1 MNVSDDEY
9 AERKTQEAL
18 ESEYG
23 YLQCHE
29 SGADF
34 RIDGTLEQ
42 RQQKLRELIHGLDEE
57 KAPWALCL
65 SGGGI
70 RSATFSLGV
79 LQGLASRGILSRF
92 NYLSTVSGGGY
103 IGSWLSR
110 WIAASGGKA
119 EDVQKELSGGTE
131 ESSVLEAKQVS
142 QLRSYSNYL
151 SPVWGLSSD
160 FFTLISIVL
169 RNMILN
175 WFVLLPVIAAAL
187 LVPYLYIGLLNSTS
201 HTAWWNP
208 VMMALGS
215 IFLVV
220 GIRYVVADLPE
231 KQNGG
236 PPPVN
241 RFTIFCFLPILVAA
255 ILLSVSLSWLA
266 PLPVR
271 GWFDCHIGWWFG
283 IGGAVVHLVGCVAG
297 MLWRRA
303 GVAPAEFRSARSE
316 SAGDLKQTRNSL
328 KTLAFVLTG
337 GLAGGGLVYLFTQW
351 LPQEYLA
358 FRSPLLYAT
367 VTVPA
372 LLMSFWMATTL
383 YVALNRGRS
392 SEDQR
397 EWWARSGGWWI
408 RASVFWAAGF
418 ILVVHVPQLMLG
430 LPAYAAA
437 DGTTLIAGGGLW
449 GIVIGLIGY
458 WSKNGAEITGR
469 VRGVASA
476 IGARLLDLAAIAF
489 ILALLTAICLAL
501 ALGLEKWHG
510 EKAPMNHPWLQNS
523 TSALAVESA
532 ARATD
537 AAARAT
543 EAAARALDSLHRPGA
558 LEKQSRD
565 KQIPPAD
572 ISATLVTAAK
582 ATDLAAGKLLMISK
596 DMHGDETELR
606 RAGDAVVRSAQI
618 VATAAAQIPASE
630 EAARATITLALG
642 SVSAAAT
649 NLGTSVPHTDK
660 PAPRLI
666 YAAELTRAGG
676 RALALFVVL
685 VFVGWGSSMFV
696 GVNTFSIHSMYGN
709 RLVRAYFGSARAG
722 EVRNPHWF
730 TGFDNN
736 DNISMSQLRT
746 AKDTAKDASGPP
758 RLFHVVNL
766 ALNLV
771 APSNGRLE
779 WQQRKAASFSVTPL
793 HTGSAAVGYVP
804 SQDYAGPEGQGI
816 SLARAMT
823 ISGAAASSNMG
834 YHSSTPVAFVMTLFN
849 IRLGWWLPNPALVGK
864 KHWRRSDPATL
875 SLGLLLAEALGLTT
889 ADKPYVYLS
898 DGGHFENLALYE
910 MVRRRCRKILVVDAS
925 ADPGLGYGDLQD
937 AIRKIRIDL
946 GISIEFDERDFES
959 QRRYRVG
966 TIRYRDADPGGKD
979 GVLCYLK
986 PGVFGDEPL
995 DVLCYAALSR
1005 ENDGTEAFPHQTT
1018 ADQFFDE
1025 AQFESYRMLGYHMVE
1040 KAFANSD
1047 KWPTKSDPDEKTW
1060 QQVPPSRS
1068 SDSVWN
1074 APGHGSGENG
1084 GLVSKIANSVQNMSQ
1099 GAILASAITVG
1110 GVLGVSG
1117 TVALKDPTVTV
1128 KPGAEISISQKSL
1141 EELRATVN
1149 MPRPDDRTPAPDLK
1163 PLTEQVRAI
1172 VAELKTVADAQKATV
1187 MTMARLESVVEVLD
1201 TRIKAIE
1208 SSRTT
1213 GALPSKESIDGLK
1226 IAVSDLTT
1234 AINKFPDA
1242 IKDRVEAKGVLQA
1255 LSSIDGKLDSIRNSV
1270 QEVPPR
1276 RNIRGIEGGGR

>member
-1 MNVSDDEY
+1 MNASDDEY
-9 AERKTQEAL
+9 ARLKTQEAL
-18 ESEYG
+18 ESEFG
-23 YLQCHE
+23 CLHG
-29 SGADF
+29 SGAAF

-42 RQQKLRELIHGLDEE
+42 RQQQLRELIHGLDEE

-79 LQGLASRGILSRF
+79 LQGLASRRILSRF

-110 WIAASGGKA
+110 WIETSGGKVD
-119 EDVQKELSGGTE
+119 DVQKELSGGTE
-131 ESSVLEAKQVS
+131 ESSALEAKQVS

-201 HTAWWNP
+201 LTAWWNP

-215 IFLVV
+215 ICLVV

-236 PPPVN
+236 PLPVN
-241 RFTIFCFLPILVAA
+241 QFTSFCFLPILVAA
-255 ILLSVSLSWLA
+255 ILLSVSLSRLE
-266 PLPVR
+266 LPPVH
-271 GWFDCHIGWWFG
+271 GWFDWHIGWWFG
-283 IGGAVVHLVGCVAG
+283 VGGAVVHLVGCVAG

-303 GVAPAEFRSARSE
+303 SVAPAEIRSARSE
-316 SAGDLKQTRNSL
+316 SAGDQKQTRNSL
-328 KTLAFVLTG
+328 KTLAFVLVG

-358 FRSPLLYAT
+358 FRSSLFYAT

-383 YVALNRGRS
+383 YVALNRGQS

-418 ILVVHVPQLMLG
+418 ILVIYVPQLMLG

-449 GIVIGLIGY
+449 GIVTGLIGY

-469 VRGVASA
+469 ARGVASA

-489 ILALLTAICLAL
+489 ILALLTAICLVL
-501 ALGLEKWHG
+501 ALGLAMLHG
-510 EKAPMNHPWLQNS
+510 KPAPMKHPWLQNS

-532 ARATD
+532 ARATE

-543 EAAARALDSLHRPGA
+543 EAAARAVDFLHRPGA
-558 LEKQSRD
+558 QGKQNKGR
-565 KQIPPAD
+565 QTPPAD

-582 ATDLAAGKLLMISK
+582 ATDLAAGELLMITK
-596 DMHGDETELR
+596 EMHGDETELHR
-606 RAGDAVVRSAQI
+606 VAGAVVRSAQT

-630 EAARATITLALG
+630 EAARATISLALG

-649 NLGTSVPHTDK
+649 NLGARVAHAGE
-660 PAPRLI
+660 PAPTLV
-666 YAAELTRAGG
+666 YAAELTRAGW
-676 RALALFVVL
+676 RAWALFVVL
-685 VFVGWGSSMFV
+685 VILGWGSSRFV

-709 RLVRAYFGSARAG
+709 RLVRAYFGAARAG
-722 EVRNPHWF
+722 EVRKPHWF

-746 AKDTAKDASGPP
+746 AKDAGGTP

-771 APSNGRLE
+771 APSSGRLE
-779 WQQRKAASFSVTPL
+779 WQQRKAASFSVTSL
-793 HTGSAAVGYVP
+793 HTGSTAVGYVP
-804 SQDYAGPEGQGI
+804 SRDYAGPEGQGI

-849 IRLGWWLPNPALVGK
+849 IRLGWWLPNPAPVGEK
-864 KHWRRSDPATL
+864 TWRRSDPAIS
-875 SLGLLLAEALGLTT
+875 SLRLLLAEALGLTT

-910 MVRRRCRKILVVDAS
+910 MVRRRCRNILVVDAS

-946 GISIEFDERDFES
+946 GISIEFDEGNFES
-959 QRRYRVG
+959 QHRYRVG

-986 PGVFGDEPL
+986 PMVFGDEPL

-1025 AQFESYRMLGYHMVE
+1025 AQFESYRMLGYHMVA
-1040 KAFANSD
+1040 KAFANSG
-1047 KWPTKSDPDEKTW
+1047 KWPTKSVPGEQMW
-1060 QQVPPSRS
+1060 QQVSPSLS
-1068 SDSVWN
+1068 SDSVRN
-1074 APGHGSGENG
+1074 ATGHGASENG
-1084 GLVSKIANSVQNMSQ
+1084 SLVSKIANSVQNMSQ

-1117 TVALKDPTVTV
+1117 TVALKDSTVTV
-1128 KPGAEISISQKSL
+1128 KPGAEINISQKSL

-1149 MPRPDDRTPAPDLK
+1149 TPRPDDRAPADLK

-1172 VAELKTVADAQKATV
+1172 AAELETVADTQKSTV
-1187 MTMARLESVVEVLD
+1187 KTVARLESVVNALD

-1208 SSRTT
+1208 LSIT

-1226 IAVSDLTT
+1226 TAVSNLTT
-1234 AINKFPDA
+1234 AINNFPDV
-1242 IKDRVEAKGVLQA
+1242 IKAGVEANGVLRT
-1255 LSSIDGKLDSIRNSV
+1255 LSSIDRKLDSIKNSV

-1276 RNIRGIEGGGR
+1276 RNIRGVEGGGR